1 MRSIVDELTIK
12 YRKGRPFFDALD
24 DIIKNDSNRD
34 IILELV
40 KNCENE
46 WVASSG
52 EFGKI
57 IYDLYLDGIFK
68 CKGVVIFN
76 GKMLTNKIDVES
88 WIPSDFDMD
97 NKQFI
102 YVDDSYF
109 SGSTVKK
116 IERFLDKHNSS
127 IKLVNVMYDGSEEKL
142 DFINSFYRY
151 WDHRD
156 LVEYKKSKN

>member
-1 MRSIVDELTIK
+1 MKGIVDELTIK

-24 DIIKNDSNRD
+24 DIIKSYENRD

-46 WVASSG
+46 WIASSG

-57 IYDLYLDGIFK
+57 IYDLYNDGAFK
-68 CKGVVIFN
+68 CKGVVVFN
-76 GKMLTNKIDVES
+76 GKMLTNNIGVES
-88 WIPSDFDMD
+88 WIPQGFDLND
-97 NKQFI
+97 KSFV

-109 SGSTVKK
+109 SGGTVKK
-116 IERFLDKHNSS
+116 IEVFLTNYNSD

-156 LVEYKKSKN
+156 LEEYRKR